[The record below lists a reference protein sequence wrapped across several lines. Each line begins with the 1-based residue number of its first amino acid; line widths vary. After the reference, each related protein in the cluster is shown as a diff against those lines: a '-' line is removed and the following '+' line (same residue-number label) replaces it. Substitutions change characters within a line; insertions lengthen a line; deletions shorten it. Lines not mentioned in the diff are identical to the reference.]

1 MSLNS
6 NAVYIGKPEQ
16 ETTGAVATAPV
27 GTTLPTD
34 ARSVLPDTYVTGGYV
49 SEDGVSLSAD
59 QSTNDIIEWSGSKVR
74 SFLEEFTGTVTY
86 TELQTDKQSMERI
99 FGPDYVTATDATTT
113 SGNALKVAIGNH
125 LPDPQTWVFSM
136 KDGNRRLRIVI
147 PNGQV
152 TSFDEV
158 TFVRNDA
165 VKWGVT
171 ISCLDDGTG
180 NSVYLYT
187 DDGQMLAA
195 AALNHKSDGE

>member
-1 MSLNS
+1 MALNS
-6 NAVYIGKPEQ
+6 NAVFIGKPEQ

-34 ARSVLPDTYVTGGYV
+34 ARAKLDEAYVTGGYV

-59 QSTNDIIEWSGSKVR
+59 QTTGDILDWSGSKVR
-74 SFLEEFTGTVTY
+74 SFLEEFTGNVTY
-86 TELQTDKQSMERI
+86 TELQTDQQSMERI
-99 FGPDYVTATDATTT
+99 FGKEYVEAHNATAEN
-113 SGNALKVAIGNH
+113 GNTLKVSLGNH
-125 LPDPQTWVFSM
+125 LPEPQTWVFSM
-136 KDGNRRLRIVI
+136 KDGNRRMRIVI

-180 NSVYLYT
+180 NSIYLIT
-187 DDGQMLAA
+187 DDGQVI
-195 AALNHKSDGE
+195 SD